1 MKTDIDVLS
10 DAIEIFRWGEGDEAT
25 GSKQNAKR
33 SQRAGRLKIDRA
45 RQENNVRESSVLSK
59 MLRGRDRF
67 KREFAIRVSDGIKRD
82 GFKGPITEG
91 QERVFGICSYL
102 VSRGGRSRGN

>member
-33 SQRAGRLKIDRA
+33 SQRAGRLKINRA

-59 MLRGRDRF
+59 VLGGRDRF
-67 KREFAIRVSDGIKRD
+67 KWVFAVRASFKRV
-82 GFKGPITEG
+82 KGDRFQSPITKG
-91 QERVFGICSYL
+91 QERV
-102 VSRGGRSRGN
+102 SRV